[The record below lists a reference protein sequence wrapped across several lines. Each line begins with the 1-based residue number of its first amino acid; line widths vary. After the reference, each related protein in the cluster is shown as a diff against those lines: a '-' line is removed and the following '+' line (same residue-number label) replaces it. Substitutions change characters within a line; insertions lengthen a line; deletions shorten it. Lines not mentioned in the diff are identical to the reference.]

1 MTARVCE
8 VFNCSAFSLSH
19 QTKSLVQLRKSC
31 LILHTEEISSMEE
44 GKELSVLYVQD
55 TVERELLKGAHTA
68 DESIPRERKE
78 KDPYREYPEE
88 LELHGKLPGIAKAN
102 IFHHSSQGN
111 TCESQHRPESKQE
124 GFLAKKWYKSTQ
136 PERDFSKLQNVIIH
150 HKINTGG
157 KPNICAECGKSFSRS
172 STLFQHQRIHTGE
185 KPYKCLDCAKSF
197 CQSSTLIQHQRMH
210 RGEKP
215 YQCPDCGKGFLCKS
229 GLTIHQR
236 IHTGEKPYGCSDCG
250 KSFRTKSQ
258 LVSHQRV
265 HTK

>member
-111 TCESQHRPESKQE
+111 PCESQHRPESKQE

-157 KPNICAECGKSFSRS
+157 KPNICAECG
-172 STLFQHQRIHTGE
+172 L
-185 KPYKCLDCAKSF
+185 
-197 CQSSTLIQHQRMH
+197 QSEIT
-210 RGEKP
+210 P
-215 YQCPDCGKGFLCKS
+215 C
-229 GLTIHQR
+229 
-236 IHTGEKPYGCSDCG
+236 
-250 KSFRTKSQ
+250 
-258 LVSHQRV
+258 
-265 HTK
+265 